1 MNLEGRVMIDLPSTA
16 GAPVRV
22 EFARPGDIC
31 AVLRGRT
38 ADEALALIP
47 AVYSVCA
54 TAQAHAAVMALEQ
67 ASGVAVSP
75 RTQHARKGLTGMETL
90 REHLLRIAL
99 DWPGF
104 IDEPARGAD
113 VRSAMALVPRLTQ
126 ALFDCP
132 SAFSLGREA
141 RPDRIE
147 AQNIIKKA
155 EDLLV
160 AEVFAEP
167 LEDWLRR
174 AAAGEL
180 AAWADQGATV
190 AARLIANVMQRT
202 SVRSREGLPLALSPP
217 LADEIKEWLRE
228 QDQSRLPLTNAAQLI
243 PETTLYSRRL
253 SDPAVS
259 ALNGSELQARLIA
272 RLVELARLPG
282 ELRGMIA
289 EEDDRVGP
297 PLQSDGFGWSAIE
310 AARGL
315 LIHAAQLRDGPI
327 VDYRVLPPTRWNFDA
342 EGVAK
347 RCLSKLDFTRGDDDA
362 ALLRQANLIVNA
374 IDPCVGHEV
383 RVH

>member
-1 MNLEGRVMIDLPSTA
+1 MNLEGRVMIDLPRTA
-16 GAPVRV
+16 GLPVKV

-31 AVLRGRT
+31 ALLRGRT
-38 ADEALALIP
+38 ATEALELIP
-47 AVYSVCA
+47 AVYSICA
-54 TAQAHAAVMALEQ
+54 TAQAHAAVTALEQ

-75 RTQHARKGLTGMETL
+75 KTQKARKALTGMETL

-104 IDEPARGAD
+104 LDELPRGSN

-126 ALFDCP
+126 ALFKCA
-132 SAFSLGREA
+132 SAFTLGREA
-141 RPDRIE
+141 CPDPAE
-147 AQNIIKKA
+147 AQDVIDKA
-155 EDLLV
+155 EALLA
-160 AEVFAEP
+160 AEVFAQP
-167 LEDWLRR
+167 LNDWLERTE
-174 AAAGEL
+174 AGEL
-180 AAWADQGATV
+180 AAWADEGSTV
-190 AARLIANVMQRT
+190 AARLVANVVQASTERA
-202 SVRSREGLPLALSPP
+202 VNGLPVALSMP
-217 LADEIKEWLRE
+217 LDDDIKDWLRD
-228 QDQSRLPLTNAAQLI
+228 QDQTRLPTNTATQLV
-243 PETTLYSRRL
+243 PETTLYSRRI

-259 ALNGSELQARLIA
+259 ALTGSELQARLIA

-282 ELRGMIA
+282 ELQALIA
-289 EEDDRVGP
+289 EDDANIPAAR
-297 PLQSDGFGWSAIE
+297 QTDGFGWSAIE

-315 LIHAAQLRDGPI
+315 LIHAVQLRDGRI

-347 RCLSKLDFTRGDDDA
+347 RCLTKLDFTRGDDDA